1 MQDYLTAY
9 LNEDGFDLP
18 RLLND
23 DYLDAI
29 KLCWN
34 NRRYVSAAKL
44 IVSFIDT
51 LGFLEFDDTP
61 RNFQRWLETYA
72 DLANIGITPDEL
84 WEFRNSLLHMT
95 NLDSRRVASGAVRR
109 LTFYVGHVPPDFLTE
124 MPHTKH
130 FGLWQLLDEVFESAG
145 RFCESFNADRDK
157 FEPFITRYDRV
168 VSDVR
173 YLKLDW
179 LPESKLD
186 P

>member
-9 LNEDGFDLP
+9 LNDDGFDLP
-18 RLLND
+18 QLLND
-23 DYLDAI
+23 DYLHAI

-44 IVSFIDT
+44 LVSFIDT
-51 LGFLEFDDTP
+51 LGFLEFDDTK

-72 DLANIGITPDEL
+72 ELSTIGITPDEL

-109 LTFYVGHVPPDFLTE
+109 LTFYVGHLPPDFPTE
-124 MPHTKH
+124 LPDTKH
-130 FGLWQLLDEVFESAG
+130 FDLWQLLDEIIESVG

-157 FEPFITRYDRV
+157 FETFIKRYDRII
-168 VSDVR
+168 SDFR
-173 YLKLDW
+173 YLEFDW
-179 LPESKLD
+179 SPELHLD